1 MKYRGTRDGFSTGSF
16 NTNCGGVANTL
27 IIIKSAS
34 GNIFGGFTERAW
46 VSSNQWIV
54 DPKAYIFSIVN
65 KDNKPFKADSN
76 NNGAIASSSDYG
88 PGFGDTFNHKFE
100 IYIGSD
106 SNTNQTSYCDFGG
119 AFKHTDY
126 QFGTE
131 KAKAILAGSY
141 HFKTV
146 EIEVFSA
153 SN

>member
-1 MKYRGTRDGFSTGSF
+1 MKYRGTRDGFSSESF
-16 NTNCGGVANTL
+16 RNKCVGVENTL
-27 IIIKSAS
+27 TIIKSTS
-34 GNIFGGFTERAW
+34 GNIFGGFAEKAW

-76 NNGAIASSSDYG
+76 NNGAIYYHTSYG
-88 PGFGDTFNHKFE
+88 PAFGGAGKGSE
-100 IYIGSD
+100 MYISSD
-106 SNTNQTSYCDFGG
+106 SNINQSSYCNFGSSY
-119 AFKHTDY
+119 KHSDY

-131 KAKAILAGSY
+131 KTKTILAGSY
-141 HFKTV
+141 NFQTV